1 MGQNLDAVE
10 TKKPVAVTRKPA
22 EERRIDKRWYK
33 VTLGLLK
40 VIPMLLAICD
50 VLNTLFCLLGF
61 DITIFSYIGGI
72 SFLTL
77 TFLYLV
83 SYVFGFCIY
92 HRMFLHYILVNNI
105 ISTLEFTVGLPVS
118 FLTLCCIF
126 SINFCVFLFLILYF
140 RKKECYRQLR
150 ESCCG

>member
-1 MGQNLDAVE
+1 MVPDTVVVE
-10 TKKPVAVTRKPA
+10 ERKPA
-22 EERRIDKRWYK
+22 EERRVNKQWYK

-50 VLNTLFCLLGF
+50 ALNTLFCLLGY
-61 DITIFSYIGGI
+61 DVIIFSFIGGV

-77 TFLYLV
+77 AFLYLV
-83 SYVFGFCIY
+83 SYVFKYCIY
-92 HRMFLHYILVNNI
+92 HRMFLHYVLVNNI

-118 FLTLCCIF
+118 FLGLCCIF

-140 RKKECYRQLR
+140 RKKERRC
-150 ESCCG
+150 SK

>member
-1 MGQNLDAVE
+1 MVPDTVVVE
-10 TKKPVAVTRKPA
+10 ERKPA
-22 EERRIDKRWYK
+22 EERRVNKKWYK

-50 VLNTLFCLLGF
+50 ALNT
-61 DITIFSYIGGI
+61 ITSLAGIDLYIFSYIGGV

-77 TFLYLV
+77 AFLYLV
-83 SYVFGFCIY
+83 SYVFRFCIY

-118 FLTLCCIF
+118 FLGLCCIL
-126 SINFCVFLFLILYF
+126 SINFCIFLFLILYF
-140 RKKECYRQLR
+140 RKKERRCLK
-150 ESCCG
+150 

>member
-1 MGQNLDAVE
+1 MVKDTAVVE
-10 TKKPVAVTRKPA
+10 ESKPA
-22 EERRIDKRWYK
+22 EARNIDKKWYK

-40 VIPMLLAICD
+40 IIPMLLATCD
-50 VLNTLFCLLGF
+50 ALNTLTCLLGYDLVILSF
-61 DITIFSYIGGI
+61 IGGV

-77 TFLYLV
+77 AFLYLV
-83 SYVFGFCIY
+83 SYVFRFCIY

-118 FLTLCCIF
+118 FLGLCCIF

-140 RKKECYRQLR
+140 HQKERKKI
-150 ESCCG
+150 